1 MQHKK
6 NHHRLLGL
14 SLMVLGFAVTGHAE
28 AAKTAEPENT
38 NGDPATLAAEAML
51 QEASATTIHKAAT
64 EETDEAAQKAREIAR
79 YGVFPRYASLKK
91 SEVNVRSGPGN
102 QYPIL
107 WVYQRAGYPVLLLA
121 RYDNYLKIRDVE
133 GEEGWVYVGM
143 VAKQRTALVQG
154 KAPVPLYRKADPAS
168 PMVARLAPGVVVT
181 LEDCENANLCEVRT
195 ETAKGWVARSS
206 LTMLDLPITE

>member
-1 MQHKK
+1 MQMVKK
-6 NHHRLLGL
+6 PTWRLFSTVLLGL
-14 SLMVLGFAVTGHAE
+14 PLATTGAW
-28 AAKTAEPENT
+28 AAAPADDEP
-38 NGDPATLAAEAML
+38 LAD
-51 QEASATTIHKAAT
+51 EASAATIHKEATSAA
-64 EETDEAAQKAREIAR
+64 DDAAEKAKELAR

-133 GEEGWVYVGM
+133 GEEGWVYVGL

-154 KAPVPLYRKADPAS
+154 KAPVPLYRKADAAS

-181 LEDCENANLCEVRT
+181 LEDCEHPTLCEIRT
-195 ETAKGWVARSS
+195 ETVKGWVAKAS
-206 LTMLDLPITE
+206 LSMLELPRDE

>member
-1 MQHKK
+1 MQDKK
-6 NHHRLLGL
+6 NRHLLGL
-14 SLMVLGFAVTGHAE
+14 SLMVLGFAVTSHAA
-28 AAKTAEPENT
+28 AAKTAESENT
-38 NGDPATLAAEAML
+38 NGDPTTLAAEAIL
-51 QEASATTIHKAAT
+51 QDASATSIHKDVTAAA
-64 EETDEAAQKAREIAR
+64 DEAAQKAKELAR
-79 YGVFPRYASLKK
+79 YGVFPRYGSLKK

-143 VAKQRTALVQG
+143 ISKQRTALVQG

-168 PMVARLAPGVVVT
+168 PMVARLAPGVTVT

-206 LTMLDLPITE
+206 LTMLDLPTNE